1 MNTRQRNIEAQNRYV
16 ERPFSEPGVDR
27 APRGVQFTLEDRLIQ
42 VLEDSIQGAPEGLL
56 PIRISY
62 FREFLR
68 GSGKRIGFPSGA
80 IAECLTNDEFCAT
93 SILFWIARLQRMMA
107 RHQWA
112 CNQLL
117 QRGFT
122 MELLPDGKEYLEA

>member
-1 MNTRQRNIEAQNRYV
+1 MGLRAKQIEAQNRYV

-27 APRGVQFTLEDRLIQ
+27 APRGLQTTLEDRLIQ
-42 VLEDSIQGAPEGLL
+42 VLEDSIQGAPEGMQPVRLA
-56 PIRISY
+56 Y

-68 GSGKRIGFPSGA
+68 GSGRRLGFPSSA
-80 IAECLTNDEFCAT
+80 IAHCLTNDEFCCS
-93 SILFWIARLQRMMA
+93 SILFWVARLKRMEA

-122 MELLPDGKEYLEA
+122 IEALPPGGEYLQQ